1 MYLYVGNDGYHEFY
15 SILLNNEKSIMKKSK
30 FVSLFVLLTCL
41 LSGCASI
48 VSKSSYTV
56 MINSV
61 PSEAKITIT
70 DKKGVNVYEG
80 LSPSIVKLDAS
91 SGFFSKASYLVKF
104 EKEGY
109 QLKTCQI
116 TSKIDGWYF
125 GNILLGGLIGML
137 IVDPATGAMY
147 KLDTDAVDVSLMP
160 ERTVSIID
168 IQSLPDEMKNHLVL
182 LENN

>member
-1 MYLYVGNDGYHEFY
+1 MTENILSLRIVICTYMSVTMDITNFIVFYL
-15 SILLNNEKSIMKKSK
+15 
-30 FVSLFVLLTCL
+30 
-41 LSGCASI
+41 
-48 VSKSSYTV
+48 
-56 MINSV
+56 
-61 PSEAKITIT
+61 
-70 DKKGVNVYEG
+70 VNVYEG